1 MRVRV
6 FIATTE
12 GPVAVQRITAEDP
25 DVPSVACRDGTTEVL
40 AISRDYTRF
49 VDRGTGLVAALT
61 GHGAYRLDLDRP
73 VDGGRSWQLPV
84 LLAHLLE
91 AEGRLAG
98 PDEPADLA
106 LLATGEVDRNQ
117 RVRPVGRIGEKLAA
131 AGDLIARHAEMEP
144 PLSVLLPAADRTPD
158 LEARLPDGGA
168 SAVRILAWERI
179 KSLAALEEEHAERPS
194 QGRQAPSDTSDAGG
208 NSGTGETA
216 ATGDTSGTVEGPGA
230 DEPPAPRSK
239 AGPGASRGGGSA
251 PEDLPGR
258 STTATPAPARTEST
272 RRRQPRATRKTGLLL
287 LLAAAVVGLGAG
299 AAWWDGPR
307 HWETL
312 RHAGD
317 YAALERALREA
328 FVPPLAE
335 RYRSE
340 LQSGAPSPEHLVFG
354 LVEQRTADARPC
366 FGRTFRDDDREDLA
380 ETPLAARKPGFFR
393 SERGSS
399 LCRIV
404 YRVANEG
411 EQLVYLYFAVRPAH
425 SVAAGETGVA
435 PVRRAAA
442 LPSGASLTLDL
453 DLAQYPDRILG
464 ADLLILAAPS
474 PSPQIRQAFELA
486 TNAGGEPGEEASGSL
501 HLTALPALGL
511 TVKGAS
517 HAILR

>member
-131 AGDLIARHAEMEP
+131 AGDLIARHAEMGP
-144 PLSVLLPAADRTPD
+144 PLSVLLPAADRTPH
-158 LEARLPDGGA
+158 LEARLPDSGA

-179 KSLAALEEEHAERPS
+179 KSLAALEEEHAEGPS
-194 QGRQAPSDTSDAGG
+194 RGRQAPGDASGAGG
-208 NSGTGETA
+208 
-216 ATGDTSGTVEGPGA
+216 DSGTVEGPGA
-230 DEPPAPRSK
+230 DEPPATRSE
-239 AGPGASRGGGSA
+239 AGSEAESEAGSGASRGGGSV

-258 STTATPAPARTEST
+258 STTATPPPAGTEAT
-272 RRRQPRATRKTGLLL
+272 RRRRPRVARKAGLLL

-317 YAALERALREA
+317 YEALERVLREA

-380 ETPLAARKPGFFR
+380 ETPLAARKPGFFH

-399 LCRIV
+399 LCRVV

-411 EQLVYLYFAVRPAH
+411 ERLVYLYFAVRPAL
-425 SVAAGETGVA
+425 SVASGETGVA

-453 DLAQYPDRILG
+453 DLAQYPERILG

-486 TNAGGEPGEEASGSL
+486 TNAGGESPERVPGSL